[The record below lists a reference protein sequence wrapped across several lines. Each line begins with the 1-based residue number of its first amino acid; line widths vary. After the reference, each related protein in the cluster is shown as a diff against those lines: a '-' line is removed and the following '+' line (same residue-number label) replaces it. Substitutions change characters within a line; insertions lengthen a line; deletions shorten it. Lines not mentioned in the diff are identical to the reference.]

1 MQKISYNDGTYTIKF
16 NNDTD
21 KNYPWYVI
29 SNACNRIISSWKTR
43 KNALLA
49 IIQYEKESR

>member
-21 KNYPWYVI
+21 KTYSWYVI
-29 SNACNRIISSWKTR
+29 SNSCGRIISSWKT
-43 KNALLA
+43 KKSALLA
-49 IIQYEKESR
+49 VMQYEKENR

>member
-21 KNYPWYVI
+21 KSYPWYVI
-29 SNACNRIISSWKTR
+29 SNSCGRIISSWKTR

-49 IIQYEKESR
+49 VMQYEKENR